1 MDITPE
7 MSQAIGASLLELQ
20 KLITCPLCSQ
30 LMDDPATLTCGHLF
44 CYKCINSGIEYGV
57 MVAKKGHPE
66 DHIIDNS
73 NNGRNKK
80 KKVNKPK
87 KIQFA
92 CPICETAAF
101 KWTIL
106 RLPQLKNLIHEITE
120 IR

>member
-87 KIQFA
+87 KKYNLLVQSV
-92 CPICETAAF
+92 
-101 KWTIL
+101 K
-106 RLPQLKNLIHEITE
+106 QLHLSGLYFGYHS
-120 IR
+120 